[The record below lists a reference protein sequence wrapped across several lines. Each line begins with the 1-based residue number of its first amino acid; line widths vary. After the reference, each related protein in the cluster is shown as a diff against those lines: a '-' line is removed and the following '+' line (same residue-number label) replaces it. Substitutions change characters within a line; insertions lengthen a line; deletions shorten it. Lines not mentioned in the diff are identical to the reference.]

1 MKEDEK
7 GNGVGVRVPVTMYT
21 TTWCGYCRRL
31 KRQMEDDG
39 IVFHEVDV
47 DRHGEYGDRIIAA
60 TGGFRT
66 VPTIEVDGVLLVNP
80 TLREVRAA
88 LAGLN

>member
-1 MKEDEK
+1 MRPR
-7 GNGVGVRVPVTMYT
+7 GGTVRGMNEPVTMYT

-31 KRQMEDDG
+31 KRQMEDEG
-39 IVFHEVDV
+39 IAFREVDV
-47 DRHGEYGDRIIAA
+47 DEDHRFDERIIAA

-66 VPTIEVDGVLLVNP
+66 VPTIDAGGTLLVNP

-88 LAGLN
+88 LAGSN

>member
-1 MKEDEK
+1 MSTQ
-7 GNGVGVRVPVTMYT
+7 VTMYT

-39 IVFHEVDV
+39 ISFREVDV
-47 DRHGEYGDRIIAA
+47 DVHEDFDDRIMAA
-60 TGGFRT
+60 TGGYRT
-66 VPTIEVDGVLLVNP
+66 VPTLEIGGRLLVNP

-88 LAGLN
+88 LQQAPAN

>member
-1 MKEDEK
+1 MTET
-7 GNGVGVRVPVTMYT
+7 VTMYT

-31 KRQMEDDG
+31 KRQMEDEG
-39 IVFHEVDV
+39 IVFREVDV
-47 DRHGEYGDRIIAA
+47 DAEPQYGDRIIQA

-66 VPTIEVDGVLLVNP
+66 VPTIEAGGVLLVNP

-88 LAGLN
+88 LAGAN

>member
-1 MKEDEK
+1 MSE
-7 GNGVGVRVPVTMYT
+7 PITMYT

-31 KRQMEDDG
+31 KRQMEDEG
-39 IVFHEVDV
+39 IVFREIDV
-47 DRHGEYGDRIIAA
+47 DDDPQYDERIMAA

-66 VPTIEVDGVLLVNP
+66 VPTIQAGDALLVNP

-88 LAGLN
+88 LAGSN